1 MGKRTDGLLL
11 EGRKMV
17 TRLELGRK
25 VTEHFLHLVRKE
37 ARLLGF
43 LHGALRNFSTT
54 LKKLNSF
61 LPFRF

>member
-43 LHGALRNFSTT
+43 LHGALRMKTNES
-54 LKKLNSF
+54 S
-61 LPFRF
+61 